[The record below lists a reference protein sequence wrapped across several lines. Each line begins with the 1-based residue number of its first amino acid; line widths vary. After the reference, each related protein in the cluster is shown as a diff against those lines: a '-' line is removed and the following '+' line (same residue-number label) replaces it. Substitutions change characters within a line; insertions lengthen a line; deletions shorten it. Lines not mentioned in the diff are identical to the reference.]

1 MRHRLQL
8 LANLLGPPLAIVALT
23 QLGTQPWTAIEQA
36 QWGLTP
42 SPEAGLSLLRW
53 FGLVVSI
60 WLTVTT
66 YLYFIANLVKAR
78 RAAALLIRITVP
90 RVRRLIDTAVVTGA
104 IVSASALTPALAAPP
119 PIGLPAP
126 SPTDVVGQAQPA
138 TAQVSDQ
145 EPAGVHEVKSGES
158 FWAIAASLRSETDI
172 APYWLKMIE
181 LNLETIRSGDPN
193 LIFPGELLLLPE
205 F

>member
-8 LANLLGPPLAIVALT
+8 LTNLLVPPLAIVALK
-23 QLGTQPWTAIEQA
+23 QLGSQPWTSIEKA
-36 QWGLTP
+36 QWHLTP

-53 FGLVVSI
+53 LGLAVSI

-66 YLYFIANLVKAR
+66 YLYFIAKLVKAR
-78 RAAALLIRITVP
+78 RSAALLIRITAP

-126 SPTDVVGQAQPA
+126 SPTDVVGQAEPA

-145 EPAGVHEVKSGES
+145 EPPGVHEVKSGES
-158 FWAIAASLRSETDI
+158 F
-172 APYWLKMIE
+172 
-181 LNLETIRSGDPN
+181 
-193 LIFPGELLLLPE
+193 
-205 F
+205 